1 MTHEHTGHTEHT
13 EHTGQAELD
22 QQAEPSPVNSTQGF
36 GVEVNETNPLLS
48 RFEGSSPVMQ
58 VVLDMLKRGAIVA
71 PVMIGLGWLIW
82 GSATSVAFGLALIF
96 VNFFLSAWIIQVT
109 ARISFAALAGG
120 AMFGFLI
127 RLGIVTVA
135 VLLVRNADWIDL
147 VALGVT
153 IIITHHG
160 LLFWELRYISGSLAY
175 PGLKPGKGRADT
187 PTKESVSS

>member
-1 MTHEHTGHTEHT
+1 MN
-13 EHTGQAELD
+13 
-22 QQAEPSPVNSTQGF
+22 NSF
-36 GVEVNETNPLLS
+36 GVEVNEANPLLS

-58 VVLDMLKRGAIVA
+58 VVLDMLKRGVLVA
-71 PVMIGLGWLIW
+71 PVAIALGALFG
-82 GSATSVAFGLALIF
+82 GSAVAWSIAFGLALIF

-127 RLGIVTVA
+127 RLGIITVA
-135 VLLVRNADWIDL
+135 VLLVRNADWVNL

-153 IIITHHG
+153 IIITHLG

-175 PGLKPGKGRADT
+175 PGLKPGSGLADNS
-187 PTKESVSS
+187 TKESVSP

>member
-1 MTHEHTGHTEHT
+1 M
-13 EHTGQAELD
+13 
-22 QQAEPSPVNSTQGF
+22 SKVNDSSKF
-36 GVEVNETNPLLS
+36 GVEINEVNPLLS

-58 VVLDMLKRGAIVA
+58 IVLDMLKRGLFIA
-71 PVMIGLGWLIW
+71 PVMIGIGFLIW
-82 GSATSVAFGLALIF
+82 GSIGATSVAFGLGLIF

-120 AMFGFLI
+120 SMFGFLI

-135 VLLVRNADWIDL
+135 VLLVKDAGWIDL

-153 IIITHHG
+153 IIITHLG

-175 PGLKPGKGRADT
+175 PGLKPGTGKSDNS
-187 PTKESVSS
+187 TKESVSS

>member
-1 MTHEHTGHTEHT
+1 MTADPTGER
-13 EHTGQAELD
+13 
-22 QQAEPSPVNSTQGF
+22 PVDSF
-36 GVEVNETNPLLS
+36 GVDVNEANPLLS

-58 VVLDMLKRGAIVA
+58 IVLDMLKRGAIVA
-71 PVMIGLGWLIW
+71 PVLVGIGWLIW
-82 GSATSVAFGLALIF
+82 GNAGAASVGFGLALIF

-127 RLGIVTVA
+127 RLGIVTAA

-153 IIITHHG
+153 IIITHLG

-175 PGLKPGKGRADT
+175 PGLKPGTGRADS
-187 PTKESVSS
+187 PKKESVSS

>member
-1 MTHEHTGHTEHT
+1 M
-13 EHTGQAELD
+13 
-22 QQAEPSPVNSTQGF
+22 SNSF
-36 GVEVNETNPLLS
+36 GVEVNEVNPLLS

-58 VVLDMLKRGAIVA
+58 VVLDMLKRGALIA
-71 PVMIGLGWLIW
+71 PVAIGLGALFG
-82 GSATSVAFGLALIF
+82 GSAVAWSIAFGLGLIF

-127 RLGIVTVA
+127 RLGIITAA
-135 VLLVRNADWIDL
+135 VLLVRNADWVNL

-153 IIITHHG
+153 IIITHLG

-175 PGLKPGKGRADT
+175 PGLKPGSGLADNS
-187 PTKESVSS
+187 TKESVSP